1 LNPRVEKLRNEVRKM
16 SWGTELWDQYDQIA
30 VHTQKGIDFLE
41 KYGHFVDARSKIE
54 AEYASK
60 LRRLARNYLPKKKEE
75 DDYQFTATKAFKLM
89 LNEINDLAG
98 QHEVIAENLS
108 TAVVSDLNTL
118 VKSMRDDRRKFL
130 QEGARIQAQLTLS
143 LTTLAKTKEKY
154 EKAFGASEKAL
165 ESYNKADADLNLSR
179 ADVEKHRMNSNIK
192 RQQMDD
198 SKNEYANQLQKTNE
212 LQSQY
217 YSKLMP
223 SVFQSLQDMDEQRVK
238 MIQTFM
244 RKSAQTE
251 QDVIPII
258 GQCLEGIQRCT
269 DSINE
274 KEDSA
279 LVIEKFKSGFVPPG
293 DIPFEDLSSLDNMS
307 ASINPGTPQ
316 GTPTEKKTSILGTIS
331 GGKFKKRSGLLG
343 IFGQNKNVT
352 GLNSAPQEDFSE
364 LPPNQRRKKL
374 QAKIDELTAKI
385 SQETAARDGLMKM
398 KTVYEAN
405 PALGDPMSIQGQL
418 TENGHRLD
426 KLRSDYRR
434 YQAWLEEADGSPAS
448 TLSIRTNGPEV
459 SPRRSSV
466 SDEVESLSRSASDSS
481 VNHKNGS
488 LVTSIISQGTT
499 TVTSNS
505 SSFSSSE
512 VTSSASITKVT
523 CRIVT
528 SSNKTKN
535 NNNNSRSSNSP
546 ESGIGNSHL
555 SLGALGEHFQDIDG
569 DDEFFDPEPLP
580 VLGKCKALYPFEAA
594 SEGSIP
600 LEEGEELW
608 LIETDQGDGWTRVR
622 RLNVSHLDPMPEGF
636 VPTSYIETTQMFD
649 QPQPV

>member
-488 LVTSIISQGTT
+488 LVTSIISQG
-499 TVTSNS
+499 
-505 SSFSSSE
+505 
-512 VTSSASITKVT
+512 
-523 CRIVT
+523 
-528 SSNKTKN
+528 
-535 NNNNSRSSNSP
+535 SSNSP

>member
-1 LNPRVEKLRNEVRKM
+1 M

-41 KYGHFVDARSKIE
+41 KYGHFVDARTKIE
-54 AEYASK
+54 QEYASK
-60 LRRLARNYLPKKKEE
+60 LRRLARNYLPKKKDE

-108 TAVVSDLNTL
+108 TAVVSDLTTL
-118 VKSMRDDRRKFL
+118 VKSMKDDRRKFL

-154 EKAFGASEKAL
+154 EKAFGASERAL
-165 ESYNKADADLNLSR
+165 EAYNKADADLNLSR
-179 ADVEKHRMNSNIK
+179 ADVEKQRMNSNIK

-212 LQSQY
+212 LQAELTAVSIQVVQRLAWEWY
-217 YSKLMP
+217 LSAAGPVYNSIKLCFQNQFYNKLMP
-223 SVFQSLQDMDEQRVK
+223 AVFQSLQDMDEKRVK
-238 MIQTFM
+238 CIQNFM

-251 QDVIPII
+251 QDVLPII
-258 GQCLEGIQRCT
+258 SQCLEGIQRCT
-269 DSINE
+269 DAMDE
-274 KEDSA
+274 KEDSL
-279 LVIEKFKSGFVPPG
+279 LVIEKYKSGFMPPG
-293 DIPFEDLSSLDNMS
+293 DIPFEDLSTADSGSGNS
-307 ASINPGTPQ
+307 STTTPQ
-316 GTPTEKKTSILGTIS
+316 STPSEKKTSILGTIT
-331 GGKFKKRSGLLG
+331 GGKIKKRSGLLG
-343 IFGQNKNVT
+343 IFGQNKNIAGFT
-352 GLNSAPQEDFSE
+352 PQEDFSE

-374 QAKIDELTAKI
+374 QSKLDELTAKI

-426 KLRSDYRR
+426 KLRSDLRR
-434 YQAWLEEADGSPAS
+434 YQAWLEEAEGKGGPGSPAS
-448 TLSIRTNGPEV
+448 TLSSRTNGNGS

-481 VNHKNGS
+481 VNHHKNGS
-488 LVTSIISQGTT
+488 LVTSLTSQG
-499 TVTSNS
+499 
-505 SSFSSSE
+505 
-512 VTSSASITKVT
+512 
-523 CRIVT
+523 
-528 SSNKTKN
+528 
-535 NNNNSRSSNSP
+535 SSNSP
-546 ESGIGNSHL
+546 ESGLGNSHL
-555 SLGALGEHFQDIDG
+555 SLGPGGTMGDNFQDIDA
-569 DDEFFDPEPLP
+569 DEEFFEPEPLP
-580 VLGKCKALYPFEAA
+580 VLGRCKAIYTFEAS

-600 LEEGEELW
+600 LEEGEDLW

-622 RLNVSHLDPMPEGF
+622 RLNPSHLDPMPEGF
-636 VPTSYIETTQMFD
+636 VPTSYIDTTEMFE

>member
-488 LVTSIISQGTT
+488 LVTSIISQG
-499 TVTSNS
+499 
-505 SSFSSSE
+505 
-512 VTSSASITKVT
+512 
-523 CRIVT
+523 
-528 SSNKTKN
+528 
-535 NNNNSRSSNSP
+535 RSSNSP

>member
-1 LNPRVEKLRNEVRKM
+1 M

-30 VHTQKGIDFLE
+30 VHTQRGIDFLE
-41 KYGHFVDARSKIE
+41 KYGNFVEARTKIE
-54 AEYASK
+54 QEYAGK
-60 LRRLARNYLPKKKEE
+60 LRRLARNYLPKKKDE

-108 TAVVSDLNTL
+108 TAVVTDLQTL
-118 VKSMRDDRRKFL
+118 VKSMKDDRRKHL

-154 EKAFGASEKAL
+154 DKAFGASERAL

-179 ADVEKHRMNSNIK
+179 ADVEKQRMNSNIK

-212 LQSQY
+212 LQAQFFN
-217 YSKLMP
+217 KLMP
-223 SVFQSLQDMDEQRVK
+223 SVFNSLQDMDEQRVK
-238 MIQTFM
+238 CIQTFM

-251 QDVIPII
+251 QDVLPII

-269 DSINE
+269 DSMDE
-274 KEDSA
+274 KEDSRLA
-279 LVIEKFKSGFVPPG
+279 IEKYKSGFSPPG
-293 DIPFEDLSSLDNMS
+293 DIPFEDLSTVDSSVRDASLS
-307 ASINPGTPQ
+307 TTPS
-316 GTPTEKKTSILGTIS
+316 EKKTSIMGTIS
-331 GGKFKKRSGLLG
+331 GIKMKKRSGLLG
-343 IFGQNKNVT
+343 IFGQNK
-352 GLNSAPQEDFSE
+352 GLNGLPSTQEDFSE

-374 QAKIDELTAKI
+374 QGKLDELTAKI

-426 KLRSDYRR
+426 KLRSDMRR
-434 YQAWLEEADGSPAS
+434 YQSWLEEAEGRGGPGSPAS
-448 TLSIRTNGPEV
+448 TLSSRGNANGS

-481 VNHKNGS
+481 VNHNKNLTS
-488 LVTSIISQGTT
+488 LSSQG
-499 TVTSNS
+499 S
-505 SSFSSSE
+505 SH
-512 VTSSASITKVT
+512 
-523 CRIVT
+523 
-528 SSNKTKN
+528 
-535 NNNNSRSSNSP
+535 SP
-546 ESGIGNSHL
+546 ESGLGSTGHIAMGPGGVMGGNQ
-555 SLGALGEHFQDIDG
+555 FQDIDSETAEE
-569 DDEFFDPEPLP
+569 DEFYEQEPLP
-580 VLGKCKALYPFEAA
+580 VLGRCKAIYTFEAS

-600 LEEGEELW
+600 LEENEELW

-622 RLNVSHLDPMPEGF
+622 RLHPSHLDPMPEGF
-636 VPTSYIETTQMFD
+636 VPTSYIEVSEMFET
-649 QPQPV
+649 PQIM

>member
-1 LNPRVEKLRNEVRKM
+1 M

-75 DDYQFTATKAFKLM
+75 DEYQFTATKAFKLM

-165 ESYNKADADLNLSR
+165 EAYNKADADLNLSR

-212 LQSQY
+212 LQSQF
-217 YSKLMP
+217 YSKMMP

-251 QDVIPII
+251 QDVLPIV

-279 LVIEKFKSGFVPPG
+279 LVIEKFKSGFLPPG

-307 ASINPGTPQ
+307 GSINPGTPQ
-316 GTPTEKKTSILGTIS
+316 GTPSEKKTSILGTIT
-331 GGKFKKRSGLLG
+331 GVKIKKRSGLLG
-343 IFGQNKNVT
+343 IFGQNKNSP
-352 GLNSAPQEDFSE
+352 GLNPTPQEDFSE

-426 KLRSDYRR
+426 KLRSDFRR
-434 YQAWLEEADGSPAS
+434 YQGWLEEADGSPAS
-448 TLSIRTNGPEV
+448 TLSIRTNGPDA

-481 VNHKNGS
+481 VNHNKNGS
-488 LVTSIISQGTT
+488 LVTSIISQG
-499 TVTSNS
+499 
-505 SSFSSSE
+505 
-512 VTSSASITKVT
+512 
-523 CRIVT
+523 
-528 SSNKTKN
+528 
-535 NNNNSRSSNSP
+535 SSNSP

-555 SLGALGEHFQDIDG
+555 SLGALGENFQDIDN

>member
-1 LNPRVEKLRNEVRKM
+1 M

-41 KYGHFVDARSKIE
+41 KYGHFVDARTKIE
-54 AEYASK
+54 QEYASK
-60 LRRLARNYLPKKKEE
+60 LRRLARNYLPKKKDE

-108 TAVVSDLNTL
+108 TAVVSDLTTL
-118 VKSMRDDRRKFL
+118 VKSMKDDRRKFL

-154 EKAFGASEKAL
+154 EKAFGASERAL
-165 ESYNKADADLNLSR
+165 EAYNKADADLNLSR
-179 ADVEKHRMNSNIK
+179 ADVEKQRMNSNIK

-212 LQSQY
+212 LQNQFY
-217 YSKLMP
+217 TKLMP
-223 SVFQSLQDMDEQRVK
+223 AVFQSLQDMDEKRVK
-238 MIQTFM
+238 CIQNFM

-251 QDVIPII
+251 QDVLPII
-258 GQCLEGIQRCT
+258 SQCLEGIQRCT
-269 DSINE
+269 DAMDE
-274 KEDSA
+274 KEDSL
-279 LVIEKFKSGFVPPG
+279 LVIEKYKSGFLPPG
-293 DIPFEDLSSLDNMS
+293 DIPFEDLSTVDCGSGNS
-307 ASINPGTPQ
+307 STTPQ
-316 GTPTEKKTSILGTIS
+316 NTPQEKKTSILGTIT
-331 GGKFKKRSGLLG
+331 GGKIKKRSGLLG
-343 IFGQNKNVT
+343 IFGQNKNLSGFT
-352 GLNSAPQEDFSE
+352 PQEDFSE

-374 QAKIDELTAKI
+374 QSKLDDLTAKI

-426 KLRSDYRR
+426 KLRSDLRR
-434 YQAWLEEADGSPAS
+434 YQAWLEEAEGSPAS
-448 TLSIRTNGPEV
+448 TLSSRTNGNGS

-481 VNHKNGS
+481 VNHHKNGS
-488 LVTSIISQGTT
+488 LVTSLTSQG
-499 TVTSNS
+499 
-505 SSFSSSE
+505 
-512 VTSSASITKVT
+512 
-523 CRIVT
+523 
-528 SSNKTKN
+528 
-535 NNNNSRSSNSP
+535 SSNSP
-546 ESGIGNSHL
+546 ESGLGNSHL
-555 SLGALGEHFQDIDG
+555 SLGPGGTMGDTFQDIDAE
-569 DDEFFDPEPLP
+569 DEFYEPEPLP
-580 VLGKCKALYPFEAA
+580 VLGRCRALYTFEAS

-622 RLNVSHLDPMPEGF
+622 RLNPSHLDPMPEGF
-636 VPTSYIETTQMFD
+636 VPTSYIDTIEMFE

>member
-1 LNPRVEKLRNEVRKM
+1 MNPRVEKLRNEVRKM

-488 LVTSIISQGTT
+488 LVTSIISQG
-499 TVTSNS
+499 
-505 SSFSSSE
+505 
-512 VTSSASITKVT
+512 
-523 CRIVT
+523 
-528 SSNKTKN
+528 
-535 NNNNSRSSNSP
+535 SSNSP

>member
-1 LNPRVEKLRNEVRKM
+1 M

-75 DDYQFTATKAFKLM
+75 DEYQFTATKAFKLM

-165 ESYNKADADLNLSR
+165 EAYNKADADLNLSR

-212 LQSQY
+212 LQSQF
-217 YSKLMP
+217 YSKMMP

-251 QDVIPII
+251 QDVLPIV

-279 LVIEKFKSGFVPPG
+279 LVIEKFKSGFLPPG

-307 ASINPGTPQ
+307 GSINPGTPQ
-316 GTPTEKKTSILGTIS
+316 GTPSEKKTSILGTIT
-331 GGKFKKRSGLLG
+331 GVKIKKRSGLLG
-343 IFGQNKNVT
+343 IFGQNKNSP
-352 GLNSAPQEDFSE
+352 GLNPTPQEDFSE

-426 KLRSDYRR
+426 KLRSDFRR
-434 YQAWLEEADGSPAS
+434 YQGWLEEADGSPAS
-448 TLSIRTNGPEV
+448 TLSIRTNGPDA

-481 VNHKNGS
+481 VNHNKNGS
-488 LVTSIISQGTT
+488 LVTSIISQG
-499 TVTSNS
+499 
-505 SSFSSSE
+505 
-512 VTSSASITKVT
+512 
-523 CRIVT
+523 
-528 SSNKTKN
+528 
-535 NNNNSRSSNSP
+535 RSSNSP

-555 SLGALGEHFQDIDG
+555 SLGALGENFQDIDN